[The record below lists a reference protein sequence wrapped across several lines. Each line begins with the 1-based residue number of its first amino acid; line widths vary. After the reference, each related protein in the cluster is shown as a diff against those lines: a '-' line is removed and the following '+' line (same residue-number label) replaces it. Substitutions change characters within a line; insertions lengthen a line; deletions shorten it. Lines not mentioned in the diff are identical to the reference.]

1 MTPKEKA
8 FELYKMYNNIIIDE
22 VIEMKITYLLMTN
35 KMAKK
40 AALIAV
46 DEILEELKE
55 VGKRFPITSSPFNYY
70 EQVKIE
76 IENYE
81 KNK

>member
-8 FELYKMYNNIIIDE
+8 EQLIYAFEAFTDE
-22 VIEMKITYLLMTN
+22 EN
-35 KMAKK
+35 EFEFAKQC
-40 AALIAV
+40 ALIAV